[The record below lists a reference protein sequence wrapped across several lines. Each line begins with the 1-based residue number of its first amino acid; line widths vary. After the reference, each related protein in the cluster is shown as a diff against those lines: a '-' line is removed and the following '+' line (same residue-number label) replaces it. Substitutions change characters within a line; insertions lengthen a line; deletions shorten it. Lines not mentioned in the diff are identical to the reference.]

1 MDGKTT
7 AIEVLIMVWPERK
20 PQHPRKGEVFLH
32 SLGKDT
38 PWLRKK

>member
-20 PQHPRKGEVFLH
+20 PQHPRKREVFLH